1 MEALK
6 GVRILDMT
14 HVQAG
19 PTCSQLLAWMGADV
33 IKFENPQGDATRGQ
47 LRDVPNADSLYFTML
62 NGNKR
67 SITIDSKHPKGREIL
82 DRLIKQCDV
91 LVENFAPGALDRM
104 GLTWEHIHKLNPRM
118 IVASVKGFGPGP
130 YEDCKVY
137 ENVAQCAGGAASTT
151 GFREGPPLVTGAAD
165 REFASHAPVLLS
177 SRSSRL
183 ASCAEQA
190 GVTWFHSQRS
200 RLPWLNDRQAVMLPA
215 ARARAAA
222 SYLMFGDAT

>member
-6 GVRILDMT
+6 DVRILDMT

-118 IVASVKGFGPGP
+118 IVASVKGFGPG
-130 YEDCKVY
+130 
-137 ENVAQCAGGAASTT
+137 
-151 GFREGPPLVTGAAD
+151 
-165 REFASHAPVLLS
+165 
-177 SRSSRL
+177 
-183 ASCAEQA
+183 
-190 GVTWFHSQRS
+190 
-200 RLPWLNDRQAVMLPA
+200 
-215 ARARAAA
+215 
-222 SYLMFGDAT
+222 